1 MLKNYIKTAFKVF
14 LRRKFFT
21 FVSLFGICF
30 TLTVLMVV
38 TATLEYTIASYPPE
52 VNADRTLVVSEVGLE
67 RDLPEGNI
75 TGIRSGVGSELMDSY
90 IRKLQVPEKI
100 ALYSRREAVVSY
112 RGDDR
117 VDLELMYVDANYWQ
131 VLKFTFREG
140 RPFTEQENRERSR
153 VAVISKSA
161 KMKLFGYNSPLGL
174 ELPTLSGNY
183 LVVGVVA
190 DAPRFREA
198 AFADL
203 WVPISSRREEATE
216 LLGNLQ
222 VLLLARNPRDFP
234 QIKAEFNT
242 MLAQVDLSK
251 VPSFERIESNAETV
265 LDTRLFSEYRRPGEQ
280 DTRLAQLRWLGTM
293 LGAALL
299 FMALPALSLVN
310 LNVSRILE
318 RAPEIGVRKAFGASS
333 WTLVGQFLVENV
345 LLTSIGGMLGFV
357 LAYGLMA
364 FFAWVGFNWGGWPE
378 YTEIPLNY
386 RVFFWGMGFILV
398 LGLLS
403 GLYPAWRMA
412 KLHPALALRGG
423 KA

>member
-21 FVSLFGICF
+21 FVSLFGISF
-30 TLTVLMVV
+30 TLMVLMVV
-38 TATLEYTIASYPPE
+38 TATLEYTIAPYPPE
-52 VNADRTLVVSEVGLE
+52 VNADRTLVVSGVGLVK
-67 RDLPEGNI
+67 DLPGGDI
-75 TGIRSGVGSELMDSY
+75 TGIGSSVGGELVDSY
-90 IRKLQVPEKI
+90 IRKLKVPEKI
-100 ALYSRREAVVSY
+100 ALYSRREAVIFY
-112 RGDDR
+112 RDDDKI
-117 VDLELMYVDANYWQ
+117 DLELMYVDANYWQ
-131 VLKFTFREG
+131 VLEFAFIEG
-140 RPFTEQENRERSR
+140 RPFTEQEDREGSR
-153 VAVISKSA
+153 VAVISESTR
-161 KMKLFGYNSPLGL
+161 MKLFGYSSPLGL

-183 LVVGVVA
+183 LAIGVVA

-203 WVPISSRREEATE
+203 WVPIGSRREWVAE
-216 LLGNLQ
+216 LVGDLQ
-222 VLLLARNPRDFP
+222 VLLLARSPEDFP

-251 VPSFERIESNAETV
+251 VPPFERIESTAETL
-265 LDTRLFSEYRRPGEQ
+265 LDTRLFSEYRHPGEQ
-280 DTRLAQLRWLGTM
+280 DTILAQLRWLSTM

-299 FMALPALSLVN
+299 FMSIPALSLIN

-318 RAPEIGVRKAFGASS
+318 RASEIGVRKAFGASS
-333 WTLVGQFLVENV
+333 RTLVGQFVVENV
-345 LLTSIGGMLGFV
+345 LLTSIGGMFGFV

-386 RVFFWGMGFILV
+386 RVFFWGVGFIL
-398 LGLLS
+398 LFGLLS
-403 GLYPAWRMA
+403 GLYPAWRMS

-423 KA
+423 RA